1 MASLVVLVSFFI
13 LLALLGTIAKGKKNV
28 GRRIFLGCML
38 LSMVASGIAMA
49 AVRRNLGEVLFAM
62 IMVIVIGMF
71 LNSFLD
77 ILV

>member
-1 MASLVVLVSFFI
+1 MASLVVLASLVI
-13 LLALLGTIAKGKKNV
+13 LLALLGTVAKHQKDV

-38 LSMVASGIAMA
+38 LAMVASGIAMA

-62 IMVIVIGMF
+62 IMVIVVGMF

-77 ILV
+77 LLI